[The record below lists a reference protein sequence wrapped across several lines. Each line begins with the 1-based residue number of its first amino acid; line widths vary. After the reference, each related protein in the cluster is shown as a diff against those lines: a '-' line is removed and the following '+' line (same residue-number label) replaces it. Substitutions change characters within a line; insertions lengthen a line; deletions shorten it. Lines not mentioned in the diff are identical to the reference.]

1 MVQERNFI
9 SVVLWILP
17 ASEVRLLGMYSGGLA
32 LSFLPVVLE
41 GAVRITIFYC
51 FHGCICF

>member
-1 MVQERNFI
+1 MQERNFI

-32 LSFLPVVLE
+32 LSFLPVVWE